1 MQKLSDPRH
10 PFGDEYDSLKQL
22 WLKCFDDEKTVI
34 DRFFKTAVTPENTVA
49 IFSEDVAVSV
59 LYMIEGTVKNNGENY
74 RALYIY
80 AVCTHPDFRGR
91 GLMKGCFDFLFEV
104 SKKRG
109 VDYLFLVPASESLFK
124 MYEEL
129 GFKNGFYYS
138 KKKVYSKDFISQG
151 EPCEALS
158 FEDYINIRKSFLKIN
173 LATLGERGFNAFLSH
188 DGEAVRAVKVG
199 NGYGVYEIEG
209 GAVTVHELFGDEQSI
224 LQAIFNLTKADFLE
238 IRGFPEAENKEPFG
252 MYSALADAP
261 PIENAFFG
269 IPYGG

>member
-10 PFGDEYDSLKQL
+10 PVGDEYESLKQL

-49 IFSEDVAVSV
+49 IFSENIAVSV
-59 LYMIEGTVKNNGENY
+59 LYMIEGNVKNNGENY
-74 RALYIY
+74 KALYIY

-91 GLMKGCFDFLFEV
+91 GLMKRCFDFLFEV
-104 SKKRG
+104 SEKRG

-124 MYEEL
+124 MYEGL
-129 GFKNGFYYS
+129 GFKTGFYYS
-138 KKKVYSKDFISQG
+138 KKKVYSNFISRG

-158 FEDYINIRKSFLKIN
+158 FEDYINIRNSFSKIN
-173 LATLGERGFNAFLSH
+173 LATLGERGFNAFLSP
-188 DGEAVRAVKVG
+188 ESESVRAVKVG

-224 LQAIFNLTKADFLE
+224 LQAIFNLTRADFLE
-238 IRGFPEAENKEPFG
+238 IRGFPEAENNKPFG
-252 MYSALADAP
+252 MYLALSGAP
-261 PIENAFFG
+261 EIENAFFG